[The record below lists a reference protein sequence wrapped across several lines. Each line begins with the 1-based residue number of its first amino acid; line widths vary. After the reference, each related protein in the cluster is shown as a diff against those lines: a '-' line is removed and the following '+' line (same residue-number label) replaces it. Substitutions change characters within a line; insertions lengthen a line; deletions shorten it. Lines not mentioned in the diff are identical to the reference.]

1 MGVVE
6 GRLSHCLGNEPALLP
21 EKSLL
26 EEEQRPDSRERQQL
40 IKPRHG
46 VAGGWWGVIEGY
58 RLGYNSNQSDVLGIP
73 APHNFSWDGE
83 IKPKKRAENKS
94 RNEVSLNSECEPQAG
109 VGVMER

>member
-26 EEEQRPDSRERQQL
+26 EEEQRPDSRERQQ
-40 IKPRHG
+40 
-46 VAGGWWGVIEGY
+46 WGVIEGY

-73 APHNFSWDGE
+73 APHNFSWDGK

-94 RNEVSLNSECEPQAG
+94 RNEVSLNSECESQAG